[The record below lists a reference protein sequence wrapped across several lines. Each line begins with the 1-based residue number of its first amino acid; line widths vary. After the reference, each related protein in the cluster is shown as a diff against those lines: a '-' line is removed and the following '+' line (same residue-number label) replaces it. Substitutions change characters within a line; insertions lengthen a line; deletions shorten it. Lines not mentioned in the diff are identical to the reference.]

1 MIIAEFAI
9 TGKDRPGQTPWN
21 RCRPKLY
28 HCASAGLLALPPHGE
43 NVFVDNALIN

>member
-9 TGKDRPGQTPWN
+9 GGKDKTRQAPWH

-28 HCASAGLLALPPHGE
+28 HCGPESLLERPAHGE
-43 NVFVDNALIN
+43 NVFVDNALII